1 MKKLLYSLV
10 VGFAFTVLQLSTVS
24 AQTGG
29 MPPGMPNDGPP
40 GMPGGPGDMNDGLG
54 GFVPPPMPPEMEK
67 CNMMPPGPDQVRCFD
82 ELPCDLVGPPPGIP
96 LGEHQKVVDQ
106 CEEYQRSKGITPSS
120 TGGMPPM
127 DMNSGMPND
136 GPGMTGGPGGMPGMH
151 GGPGGMPNDGPGMAP
166 PLDCPPGSGNPLC
179 AGPQGSAP
187 NPGMA
192 PPLDC
197 PPGSGN
203 PLCAGPQGSAP
214 NPGMSGMPNDGPGM
228 TGGPGGM
235 PGMHGGPGGMPN
247 DGPGMTGG
255 PGGMPND
262 GSFDPADHQ
271 RQLKKCEMM
280 PPGPDQGRCFEAVPP
295 PPMPPEME
303 KCNMMP
309 PGPDQ
314 GRCFDELPCD
324 LGGPPPEVVSEC
336 EMRKAGMHND
346 GPPGMTGGPSGM
358 PGGQDGNPRP

>member
-1 MKKLLYSLV
+1 
-10 VGFAFTVLQLSTVS
+10 
-24 AQTGG
+24 
-29 MPPGMPNDGPP
+29 
-40 GMPGGPGDMNDGLG
+40 
-54 GFVPPPMPPEMEK
+54 
-67 CNMMPPGPDQVRCFD
+67 MMPPGPDQGRCFD
-82 ELPCDLVGPPPGIP
+82 ELPCDLGGPPP
-96 LGEHQKVVDQ
+96 EVVSA
-106 CEEYQRSKGITPSS
+106 CEMRKAEKK
-120 TGGMPPM
+120 
-127 DMNSGMPND
+127 
-136 GPGMTGGPGGMPGMH
+136 
-151 GGPGGMPNDGPGMAP
+151 
-166 PLDCPPGSGNPLC
+166 
-179 AGPQGSAP
+179 AGKH
-187 NPGMA
+187 
-192 PPLDC
+192 
-197 PPGSGN
+197 
-203 PLCAGPQGSAP
+203 
-214 NPGMSGMPNDGPGM
+214 NDGPGM

-324 LGGPPPEVVSEC
+324 LGGPPPEVVSAC

>member
-54 GFVPPPMPPEMEK
+54 GFVPPPMPPEMKK
-67 CNMMPPGPDQVRCFD
+67 CEMMPPGPDQGRCFD

-127 DMNSGMPND
+127 DMN
-136 GPGMTGGPGGMPGMH
+136 
-151 GGPGGMPNDGPGMAP
+151 
-166 PLDCPPGSGNPLC
+166 
-179 AGPQGSAP
+179 
-187 NPGMA
+187 
-192 PPLDC
+192 
-197 PPGSGN
+197 
-203 PLCAGPQGSAP
+203 
-214 NPGMSGMPNDGPGM
+214 SGMPNDGPGM

>member
-1 MKKLLYSLV
+1 
-10 VGFAFTVLQLSTVS
+10 
-24 AQTGG
+24 
-29 MPPGMPNDGPP
+29 
-40 GMPGGPGDMNDGLG
+40 
-54 GFVPPPMPPEMEK
+54 
-67 CNMMPPGPDQVRCFD
+67 
-82 ELPCDLVGPPPGIP
+82 
-96 LGEHQKVVDQ
+96 
-106 CEEYQRSKGITPSS
+106 
-120 TGGMPPM
+120 
-127 DMNSGMPND
+127 
-136 GPGMTGGPGGMPGMH
+136 
-151 GGPGGMPNDGPGMAP
+151 
-166 PLDCPPGSGNPLC
+166 
-179 AGPQGSAP
+179 
-187 NPGMA
+187 
-192 PPLDC
+192 
-197 PPGSGN
+197 
-203 PLCAGPQGSAP
+203 
-214 NPGMSGMPNDGPGM
+214 MS
-228 TGGPGGM
+228 
-235 PGMHGGPGGMPN
+235 GMPN

>member
-136 GPGMTGGPGGMPGMH
+136 GPGMTGGPGGMPGILYVLVLKDLH
-151 GGPGGMPNDGPGMAP
+151 QTLVWHLRWTVLLG
-166 PLDCPPGSGNPLC
+166 
-179 AGPQGSAP
+179 AGI
-187 NPGMA
+187 
-192 PPLDC
+192 LYVLVLKD
-197 PPGSGN
+197 
-203 PLCAGPQGSAP
+203 L
-214 NPGMSGMPNDGPGM
+214 
-228 TGGPGGM
+228 
-235 PGMHGGPGGMPN
+235 
-247 DGPGMTGG
+247 
-255 PGGMPND
+255 
-262 GSFDPADHQ
+262 HQ
-271 RQLKKCEMM
+271 IL
-280 PPGPDQGRCFEAVPP
+280 V
-295 PPMPPEME
+295 
-303 KCNMMP
+303 
-309 PGPDQ
+309 
-314 GRCFDELPCD
+314 
-324 LGGPPPEVVSEC
+324 
-336 EMRKAGMHND
+336 
-346 GPPGMTGGPSGM
+346 
-358 PGGQDGNPRP
+358 